1 MSKKPYR
8 IVDLGQKV
16 QRYDLSRLPKKKR
29 KSSSFVRRKEGEG
42 LQAQG
47 CVVGLSTDC
56 EDELPTIT
64 FREGISTGHVLVHEA
79 DALEAYKLELVT
91 GKGFVVLDRFLTTAA
106 VQDFDP
112 NEGSILKVLY
122 VHCTSCIYTSFNICT
137 CTNSKYISL

>member
-1 MSKKPYR
+1 MKPNR

-56 EDELPTIT
+56 EDELPT
-64 FREGISTGHVLVHEA
+64 VHSKSWFLNQVKI
-79 DALEAYKLELVT
+79 ALFQCPL
-91 GKGFVVLDRFLTTAA
+91 
-106 VQDFDP
+106 
-112 NEGSILKVLY
+112 GSAKSLVLY
-122 VHCTSCIYTSFNICT
+122 CEIITSALKIRLKMFKIICT
-137 CTNSKYISL
+137 K